1 MNIEEIRDFC
11 ISFKGVTEEMP
22 FGPET
27 VVFKVMGKMFLLM
40 PLDVEDVRISIKN
53 TPERNIEL
61 RGDYP
66 NIMGAFHMNKTHW
79 NTVSVS
85 EDVSDEL
92 ILELIDHSYSL
103 IYLCSKEGFHHPC
116 RSLKREIRLPCMGS
130 M

>member
-11 ISFKGVTEEMP
+11 LNFKGVTEEMP

-27 VVFKVMGKMFLLM
+27 VVFKVMGKMFLLL

-79 NTVSVS
+79 NNVIIDFSTKRDLVKL
-85 EDVSDEL
+85 L
-92 ILELIDHSYSL
+92 ITESYDLVVKGLTKKLKLELSL
-103 IYLCSKEGFHHPC
+103 L
-116 RSLKREIRLPCMGS
+116 
-130 M
+130 

>member
-11 ISFKGVTEEMP
+11 LSFKGVTEEMP

-27 VVFKVMGKMFLLM
+27 VVFKVMGKMFLLL

-79 NTVSVS
+79 NN
-85 EDVSDEL
+85 L
-92 ILELIDHSYSL
+92 IVDFST
-103 IYLCSKEGFHHPC
+103 
-116 RSLKREIRLPCMGS
+116 KRELVKLLITESYDLVVKGLTKKLQIELS
-130 M
+130 LL

>member
-11 ISFKGVTEEMP
+11 LSFKGVTEEMP

-27 VVFKVMGKMFLLM
+27 VVFKVMGKMFLLL

-61 RGDYP
+61 RGEYP

-79 NTVSVS
+79 NNLIIDFSTKR
-85 EDVSDEL
+85 EL
-92 ILELIDHSYSL
+92 VKLLITESYDLVVKGLTKKLQLELSL
-103 IYLCSKEGFHHPC
+103 L
-116 RSLKREIRLPCMGS
+116 
-130 M
+130 

>member
-11 ISFKGVTEEMP
+11 LNFKGVTEEMP

-27 VVFKVMGKMFLLM
+27 VVFKVMGKMFLLL
-40 PLDVEDVRISIKN
+40 PLDVEDVRITIKN

-79 NTVSVS
+79 NNFIIEFSTKRNLVKL
-85 EDVSDEL
+85 L
-92 ILELIDHSYSL
+92 ITESYDLVVKGLTKKLQLELSSL
-103 IYLCSKEGFHHPC
+103 
-116 RSLKREIRLPCMGS
+116 
-130 M
+130 